1 MGSTGPTVRSGRSAT
16 PDGSSPGKTS
26 AARSRSCPPSGFLLL
41 FPSLSTVFVRVSN
54 QRPCFSA
61 FSVGRALELRICI
74 RPFCYASGLTVA
86 SCRPV
91 PSLVASLVLLSRA
104 IFVCRSL
111 PKHDGLSLTAP
122 CFQDVQSWL
131 VRRSVFLLA
140 CVRWLLVK
148 DASFDY
154 GIGCSGGGSDVFVFP
169 LCICCGPIRGISC
182 HPGHRVQTATCSH
195 NCPQQLSPLPVARL
209 MAPSCF

>member
-1 MGSTGPTVRSGRSAT
+1 M
-16 PDGSSPGKTS
+16 
-26 AARSRSCPPSGFLLL
+26 
-41 FPSLSTVFVRVSN
+41 
-54 QRPCFSA
+54 
-61 FSVGRALELRICI
+61 GRALELRFCI

-91 PSLVASLVLLSRA
+91 PSLVASLVLRSRA

-154 GIGCSGGGSDVFVFP
+154 GIGCSGGGSDVFVCS

-195 NCPQQLSPLPVARL
+195 NCPQQLSPLPVARM
-209 MAPSCF
+209 MAPLVSDRPLSPRGFRALTRLDRASARVPAPFGPWEPGGCSGARCAPS